1 MENAISFLILSK
13 FNKFNN
19 FNVGTVNT
27 VQKEFV

>member
-19 FNVGTVNT
+19 FNVGTVNAI
-27 VQKEFV
+27 QKEFV

>member
-19 FNVGTVNT
+19 FNVGAVNA